1 MTTTTDLTTMTTEEL
16 REMAAA
22 IAAELKRRAEEPT
35 PETATPETPIAE
47 APKPEAPRRIVCRKK
62 DLNGRGNGPMETRR
76 VRLPSGTAGWASD
89 LAQDVS
95 GSWEPGCR
103 LASER
108 SCMERGYFPVGT
120 IVVAY
125 VSSLRGGSKTGPA
138 SVKAGVIVSAEE
150 DAEHPIRWGLSTKG
164 RGANVQVQ
172 TPAGEW
178 VSV

>member
-22 IAAELKRRAEEPT
+22 IAAELESREA
-35 PETATPETPIAE
+35 AE
-47 APKPEAPRRIVCRKK
+47 APKPTELRRIVCRSK
-62 DLNGRGNGPMETRR
+62 DLNAKGNGGMETRR
-76 VRLPSGTAGWASD
+76 VRVPCGATGWASD
-89 LAQDVS
+89 LAQDLS
-95 GSWEPGCR
+95 GNWEQGAY
-103 LASER
+103 LASQR
-108 SCMERGYFPVGT
+108 RCTERGCFPVGT
-120 IVVAY
+120 IVVAFE
-125 VSSLRGGSKTGPA
+125 SGIRGGSKTGPA

>member
-1 MTTTTDLTTMTTEEL
+1 MTTTTDLTTMTTLTTEEL

-35 PETATPETPIAE
+35 PETPIA
-47 APKPEAPRRIVCRKK
+47 EAPRRIVCRKK

-76 VRLPSGTAGWASD
+76 VRLPSGAAGWASD

-95 GSWEPGCR
+95 GSWESGHY

-108 SCMERGYFPVGT
+108 SCMERGFFPVGT

-125 VSSLRGGSKTGPA
+125 VSSLRGGAKSGSA
-138 SVKAGVIVSAEE
+138 SVKAGIIIPAAE
-150 DAEHPIRWGLSTKG
+150 DPKNPIRWGLSTKG
-164 RGANVQVQ
+164 RGTNVEVQ
-172 TPAGEW
+172 LPSGEW